1 MVAPNILGN
10 SPVTEAF
17 SLKREIRRF
26 TRDPLEPLVRYLDD
40 GGSLVTHGDLGR
52 YYRAYDFYAG
62 SLGRVLQHI
71 AIGRRFQSEVRPQY
85 GGRRKL
91 SERQRDISARYR
103 SQRPY
108 FELDFVN
115 FLIHARILL
124 DRTVGLSRR
133 FLAGQELPSFTSFNG
148 HKKFLGKQG
157 HSLGAWHRLY
167 CQRIVEQ
174 TDWFEMLKFV
184 RDKLVVH
191 MPPEHFLFL
200 GYPSYQDLE
209 IIFIPVRRG
218 EQDDFGRSTCLKVS
232 VRRLARDIE
241 AFLDWYNGY
250 ALAAVKAA
258 PKQPQ

>member
-1 MVAPNILGN
+1 MAPNILGN
-10 SPVTEAF
+10 SSVTEAF
-17 SLKREIRRF
+17 SVKREIRRF
-26 TRDPLEPLVRYLDD
+26 TRDPLEPLVSYLDD

-52 YYRAYDFYAG
+52 YFRAYDFYAG

-115 FLIHARILL
+115 LLIHARILL
-124 DRTVGLSRR
+124 DRTVGLSQR
-133 FLAGQELPSFTSFNG
+133 FLAGQKLPSFASFSD
-148 HKKFLGKQG
+148 HKKFLRKHG
-157 HSLGAWHRLY
+157 HSWGARHRLY

-174 TDWFEMLKFV
+174 TDWFEMPLKFV

-191 MPPEHFLFL
+191 TRLEHALFL
-200 GYPSYQDLE
+200 AYPSYQDLE

-250 ALAAVKAA
+250 ALAAVKAGQLTSA
-258 PKQPQ
+258 